1 MAKMADRSASDYE
14 TPRLEVIEVACDDV
28 VRTSGGDNL
37 GSSDPLFNGPSSGG
51 DDAGWVG
58 GANGYV

>member
-1 MAKMADRSASDYE
+1 MAKMMDRAAIGYE
-14 TPRLEVIEVACDDV
+14 APRLEVIEVACDDV
-28 VRTSGGDNL
+28 VRTSAGDNL

-51 DDAGWVG
+51 DDTGWVG